1 MISSSLSLPNKSS
14 VGAEVWFLKEV
25 DEEEEEDEEEDG
37 RDEEEAAAAAAPLAD
52 DAVAEDDVRV
62 EANSG
67 EVESRR

>member
-37 RDEEEAAAAAAPLAD
+37 AAAAPLAD